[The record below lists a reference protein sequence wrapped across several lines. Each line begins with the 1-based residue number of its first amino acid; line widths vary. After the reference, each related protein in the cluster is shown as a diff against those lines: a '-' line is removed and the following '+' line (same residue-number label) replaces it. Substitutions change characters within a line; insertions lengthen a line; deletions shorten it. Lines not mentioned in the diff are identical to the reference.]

1 MTQLFGIP
9 LDLLSN
15 VLLGITLVIVIGVF
29 ILALT
34 NRIFFKIGVRNIPR
48 RRVQMVLIIFA
59 LMLSTTLLSSALA
72 TGDVIASTVQSVAV
86 ANLGSVDESVDA
98 KHGTFFDDWIY
109 YRVASLKKQDSN
121 IAGVSAVMLENNL
134 LVADVTSRQ
143 VRSNVTGMGILPGTE
158 QDFGG
163 FKTEA
168 GAQPLHIASL
178 QPDQVYLNHTT
189 ATLMNAHVGDTLYVY
204 AQRWPNQRY
213 TMHVQAIA
221 ADGGLA
227 GALPYLITNVS
238 TFRQI
243 EHRHDDLT
251 DIYIANRGGGTKS
264 VALSQTVTDEINK
277 VIPPWV
283 DVDQVKANGVQ
294 TAQTAQDILSRIFVL
309 FCLFALAIGLLLI
322 FLIFVLLA
330 AERRAEMGMA
340 RAIGVQRGHLVL
352 MYVFEGAIYDLCAS
366 FVGLGAGVGLGALLV
381 TGVEPILA
389 RYDFPLTLTFQPRS
403 LIIAYCL
410 GVIFTFLSV
419 ALSAWLISRM
429 TIADALRN
437 LPESERNTLPLH
449 TLLAQLKYTAVQR
462 GVSFLA
468 LLSGMLERLFEIA
481 LSVLR
486 ELVLWGILPLVAGI
500 ALFSY
505 GLRDTL
511 IAPFSIGLS
520 LMAIGGGLFVKSGL
534 EWILAIWGINR
545 RPLLSRLLAA
555 VVGLAIVAY
564 WALPFDALQG
574 LGLPR
579 FQGGIEIFFVAGTM
593 MVLGGIWALIANA
606 DLIARPLIALCSW
619 WPGLHLTAKFSSAYP
634 LQHRFRTGLGVT
646 MFSLVIFAMTVMV
659 VIINAMQNQY
669 TNLNVQTGGYDIQ
682 ATAYFQPIPN
692 LPAQLAQRGI
702 NPSDFSAIGEK
713 TSTMSGVI
721 QLNSSEPAWRIYPVQ
736 VVNGAFL
743 QGYGLQL
750 IARAKGFTSDN
761 QVWQALQSNPH
772 YALIDDDALPYGPNS
787 NLVYDPNAPAA
798 SAVGAPNS
806 PPGLDPYFSFNLEGV
821 YQGDKTFS
829 PVPVWVT
836 TGTTDVQQ
844 SIFTPSAATKV
855 TIIGVVNNSD
865 SDHFGLYVNEKAYG
879 NATLDT
885 TDATLGGQNNDNAA
899 AGLNTAETQTYY
911 FKVAPGQDPHAL
923 SLKLGSAFLNYGLE
937 TTVLQ
942 DAIWQQRG
950 PRILISDVLLGMVA
964 LVLLFGM
971 VALAITGSRGVIER
985 RQQIGMLRALG
996 CSRLQVE
1003 GIFLSEALLTGIIGS
1018 LLGIGLGLIL
1028 ARNIFAVD
1036 FFEQFHTGLAFAIP
1050 WDQIGLLALAAVLAS
1065 LVAALIPAWQA
1076 GRVAPTDALR
1086 Y

>member
-1 MTQLFGIP
+1 MTQLFGVP

-29 ILALT
+29 VLALA

-59 LMLSTTLLSSALA
+59 LMLSTTLLSSSLA
-72 TGDVIASTVQSVAV
+72 TGDVISSTVQSVAV
-86 ANLGSVDESVDA
+86 DNLGSVDESVDA
-98 KHGTFFDDWIY
+98 RNGSFFDQWIY
-109 YRVASLKKQDSN
+109 DRVASLKQRDSN
-121 IAGVSAVMLENNL
+121 IAGVSGVLIENSL

-143 VRSNVTGMGILPGTE
+143 VRSNVTGMGILPGSE

-163 FKTEA
+163 FKTEV
-168 GAQPLHIASL
+168 GGQPVHIASL
-178 QPDQVYLNHTT
+178 QPNQVYLNHTT
-189 ATLMNAHVGDTLYVY
+189 AVLMNAHAGDTLYIY

-213 TMHVQAIA
+213 TMHVQAIV

-251 DIYIANRGGGTKS
+251 NIYVANRGGGTKS
-264 VALSQTVTDEINK
+264 VALSQTVTDEIRQ

-294 TAQTAQDILSRIFVL
+294 AAQTAQDILSRIFVL

-340 RAIGVQRGHLVL
+340 RAIGIQRGHLVL

-366 FVGLGAGVGLGALLV
+366 FVGLAAGVGLGALLV
-381 TGVEPILA
+381 TNVEPILA

-403 LIIAYCL
+403 MIIAYCL
-410 GVIFTFLSV
+410 GAIFTFLSV
-419 ALSAWLISRM
+419 TLSAWLISRM

-437 LPESERNTLPLH
+437 LPESERSTLPLH
-449 TLLAQLKYTAVQR
+449 TLLAQLKNAVMQR
-462 GVSFLA
+462 GISLLA
-468 LLSGMLERLFEIA
+468 RLSVMLERLFEIA
-481 LSVLR
+481 ISVLR

-500 ALFSY
+500 MLFSY
-505 GLRDTL
+505 GLQKAL

-520 LMAIGGGLFVKSGL
+520 LIAIGGGLLVKSSI
-534 EWILAIWGINR
+534 EWILLVWGIDQR
-545 RPLLSRLLAA
+545 RLLSRLLAA

-606 DLIARPLIALCSW
+606 DLIARPIIAFCSW
-619 WPGLHLTAKFSSAYP
+619 WPGLHLTARFSSAYP
-634 LQHRFRTGLGVT
+634 LQHRFRTSLSVT

-669 TNLNVQTGGYDIQ
+669 TNFQVQTGGYDIQ
-682 ATAYFQPIPN
+682 ATAYFQPIQN
-692 LPAQLAQRGI
+692 LPAQLAQHGI
-702 NPSDFSAIGEK
+702 NPNVFSEIGEK

-721 QLNSSEPAWRIYPVQ
+721 QLNSSDPAWKVYPVQ

-750 IARAKGFTSDN
+750 VARAKGFTSN
-761 QVWQALQSNPH
+761 SQVWQALQNNPH
-772 YALIDDDALPYGPNS
+772 YALIDDDALQYGPNS
-787 NLVYDPNAPAA
+787 QVYDPSAPSAD
-798 SAVGAPNS
+798 AVGSPNA

-829 PVPVWVT
+829 PVSVWLT
-836 TGTTDVQQ
+836 TGGAQQ
-844 SIFTPSAATKV
+844 SAATKV

-865 SDHFGLYVNEKAYG
+865 SQHFGLYVNQKAYG
-879 NATLDT
+879 NVTLDT
-885 TDATLGGQNNDNAA
+885 SNAALGGRDNNDAA
-899 AGLNTAETQTYY
+899 ASLNTAEAQTYY
-911 FKVAPGQDPHAL
+911 FKVAPGQDKRAL
-923 SLKLGSAFLNYGLE
+923 ALKLGSAFLDYGLE
-937 TTVLQ
+937 TTVLE

-971 VALAITGSRGVIER
+971 TALAITGSRGVIER

-1018 LLGIGLGLIL
+1018 LLGVGLGLVL

-1036 FFEQFHTGLAFAIP
+1036 FFEQFHTGLIFAVP
-1050 WDQIGLLALAAVLAS
+1050 WSQIGLLVLAAVLAS
-1065 LVAALIPAWQA
+1065 LIAALIPAWQA